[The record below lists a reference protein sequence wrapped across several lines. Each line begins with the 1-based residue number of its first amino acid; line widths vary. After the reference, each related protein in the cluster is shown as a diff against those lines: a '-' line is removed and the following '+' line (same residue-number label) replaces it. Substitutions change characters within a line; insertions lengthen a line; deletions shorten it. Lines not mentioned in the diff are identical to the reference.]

1 NENRARNSG
10 FYGMMPASISHE
22 GYSAKPV
29 HSYWDDFWALRGY
42 KDAADMAKAL
52 GLEIEAEAMAQSRD
66 QFRQDLYDSLQA
78 TMAAHSI
85 DYLPGSVELGDF
97 DPTSTTIALAP
108 GGEQGALPQPAL
120 DNTFERYWQQ
130 FLARRDGT
138 RQWKDYTPYEWR
150 NVGAFVRLGWR
161 ERAWQASTFFFKD
174 RAPPGWNQWAEV
186 VSHTPREPFFVGDL
200 PHAWVASDFVR
211 SALDMFAYEREH
223 DASIVL
229 AAGVPVDWLTGKGI
243 AVDGLRTAHGR
254 LNFSLQRSERK
265 LSLRV
270 AEGLL
275 LPEGGL
281 VLPWPYDGAPGEA
294 SINGEPVPWSG
305 TELRI
310 MALPANVEI
319 AIPAELRRNERARR

>member
-1 NENRARNSG
+1 
-10 FYGMMPASISHE
+10 
-22 GYSAKPV
+22 
-29 HSYWDDFWALRGY
+29 
-42 KDAADMAKAL
+42 
-52 GLEIEAEAMAQSRD
+52 
-66 QFRQDLYDSLQA
+66 
-78 TMAAHSI
+78 
-85 DYLPGSVELGDF
+85 
-97 DPTSTTIALAP
+97 
-108 GGEQGALPQPAL
+108 
-120 DNTFERYWQQ
+120 
-130 FLARRDGT
+130 
-138 RQWKDYTPYEWR
+138 
-150 NVGAFVRLGWR
+150 
-161 ERAWQASTFFFKD
+161 ASTFFFKD

-281 VLPWPYDGAPGEA
+281 VLPWPYEGTPGEA

-310 MALPANVEI
+310 MALPATVAI
-319 AIPAELRRNERARR
+319 AIPAELRRDERARRRAGQLPPRARGPTGSRCADVLPDASIMDARCARRRAALRWITAVGEWKQASGNRQDPGVALPGPGYRTYVRSSAPAGFVGGIELAVAHAIHEVDDEAGG